1 MRTLTCLAAVLC
13 TVILVAPRVQAQVD
27 HAVTSATLNA
37 AVQQHLATTSSAE
50 ERDTVLRVLQR
61 PEVTEQATRLG
72 IDLRKATSAV
82 STLDAAEIQALA
94 AQSAQVEGALAGG
107 QSRIVISTTTVII
120 GLLVLILLI
129 VALD

>member
-13 TVILVAPRVQAQVD
+13 TVILVAPRVQAQAD
-27 HAVTSATLNA
+27 HAVTSATLSA
-37 AVQQHLATTSSAE
+37 AVQQHLVTSSSAE